1 MDKIRNM
8 TVKELE
14 ENGYKI
20 DVRKYAY
27 RNVEEALEDMKDV
40 LDEGEE
46 VTFIDRESDIKWL
59 TKEEGMVEVTHF
71 IDEKE
76 RMEEPPKVTRN
87 LTV

>member
-8 TVKELE
+8 TINELE
-14 ENGYKI
+14 EIGYKI
-20 DVRKYAY
+20 EVIKHAY
-27 RNVEEALEDMKDV
+27 RNVEDALEDMKDV
-40 LDEGEE
+40 MDEGEE
-46 VTFIDRESDIKWL
+46 VKFVDMEGDLKWL
-59 TKEEGMVEVTHF
+59 TKTEGGVEVTHF

>member
-14 ENGYKI
+14 EIGYKI
-20 DVRKYAY
+20 DIRKYSY
-27 RNVEEALEDMKDV
+27 TNVDEALEEMKEV
-40 LDEGEE
+40 LEEGDE
-46 VTFIDRESDIKWL
+46 VTYVDRESDIKWIV
-59 TKEEGMVEVTHF
+59 KSEGRVEITHF
-71 IDEKE
+71 IDEKG